1 MAQAA
6 LKDISIAS
14 VQAMRNGDQVLAFRL
29 AVDSLQDPKAGHMQ
43 HLAFGDVMTNIKIT
57 EFNPRIRKAVL
68 SYLDSSMVDHRKMIV
83 LWLSLISC
91 DPDLKPF
98 WDCINKAD
106 FKPEDWTQCEA
117 ALNDP
122 FITEGLRKLIIPHD
136 GIEWFLRA
144 LRRHA
149 LLELYPAGALKT
161 KNLPFLCALAEQ
173 CFFNEYVYK
182 TSAEEEA
189 AVQSLPLDD
198 AIAVA
203 IRGAYH
209 PLYEVEVNPKLSAVA
224 GFRQLVKTQISE
236 PAREKQLRETI
247 RSLED
252 ITDTVSK
259 NVREM
264 YEENPYPRWRN
275 VDLPMKSYSDV
286 KGSMLIAG
294 CGTGRTTTQ
303 MGFLFPNID
312 VTAID
317 ISKRSLAYAMR
328 SGEDKGAS
336 GNVSFYQGDI
346 MNLSNMDKMFDFIEC
361 SGVLHHMAD
370 PVAGWKKLVER
381 LAPGGRM
388 LICLYS
394 TKARADV
401 KEVRAYIEE
410 KGLTPVAQD
419 IRNLRSEIM
428 EDKKHPLRP
437 IMYSR
442 DFYTLS
448 ETRDLVFHIQEATY
462 TLHELAKIID
472 GLGLEFLRF
481 KMPNQAA
488 QKIYAEKFP
497 DDPEMTS
504 FDNWDK
510 FEDEYPHTF
519 NGMFKLILKRKGD
532 EAINDTAQTMMAA
545 AYSN

>member
-1 MAQAA
+1 MSQAA
-6 LKDISIAS
+6 LKDISMAS
-14 VQAMRNGDQVLAFRL
+14 VRAMQSGDQILAFRL
-29 AVDSLQDPKAGHMQ
+29 AVDGLQDARAGHMQ
-43 HLAFGDVMTNIKIT
+43 HLAFGEVMTNIKIT
-57 EFNPRIRKAVL
+57 EFSPRIKKAVL
-68 SYLDSSMVDHRKMIV
+68 SYLGSAMVDHRKAIV
-83 LWLSLISC
+83 LWLSMLSC
-91 DPDLKPF
+91 DPALKPF
-98 WDCINKAD
+98 WDCINKVD
-106 FKPEDWTQCEA
+106 FKPEDWDACEPI
-117 ALNDP
+117 LNDP

-149 LLELYPAGALKT
+149 LLELYPAGELKT

-182 TSAEEEA
+182 TSAEEDS
-189 AVQSLPLDD
+189 AVKDLPLDD
-198 AIAVA
+198 PIAVA
-203 IRGAYH
+203 IRGAYQS
-209 PLYEVEVNPKLSAVA
+209 LSEVDVNPKLSAVA
-224 GFRQLVKTQISE
+224 GFRQLVKTQIFE
-236 PAREKQLRETI
+236 PAYEQKLRETI
-247 RSLED
+247 TSLED

-275 VDLPMKSYSDV
+275 VDLPMRSYSDV
-286 KGSMLIAG
+286 TGSMLIAG

-303 MGFLFPNID
+303 MGFLFPNMD

-328 SGEDKGAS
+328 SGEDKGAATRV
-336 GNVSFYQGDI
+336 NFYQGDI
-346 MNLSNMDKMFDFIEC
+346 MNLSNMGKTFDFVEC

-370 PVAGWKKLVER
+370 PVAGWKKLIER

-401 KEVRAYIEE
+401 KQVRAHIAE
-410 KGLTPVAQD
+410 KGLAPIAEN

-428 EDKKHPLRP
+428 EDKEHPLRP

-448 ETRDLVFHIQEATY
+448 ETRDLVFHIQETTY
-462 TLHELAKIID
+462 TLPELAKIID
-472 GLGLEFLRF
+472 DIGLEFLRF
-481 KMPNQAA
+481 KMPNQGA
-488 QKIYAEKFP
+488 QKLYAERFP
-497 DDPEMTS
+497 DDPAMTS
-504 FDNWDK
+504 FENWDK
-510 FEDEYPHTF
+510 FEDEFPHTF
-519 NGMFKLILKRKGD
+519 NGMFKMILKRKGD
-532 EAINDTAQTMMAA
+532 EIVNDAAQTMMAA